1 MSLPFPA
8 PEGEY
13 VLMEWPKRRRN
24 SHTWGEDKPSDQPTQ
39 AKRKSPK
46 WKTLPSR
53 PVQRPWES
61 HDPWKDFHTHLCAI
75 GHPLGRGK
83 ERVCSDNPAAKTFFG
98 KGRKNRFRI
107 ILHCSVFSLSIKI
120 KISLCMSWNIGQSW
134 SCRSSSY
141 PYSTRKHFKGSW
153 HHQIRLDQTT
163 MCPFR
168 SILTMVEVLAW
179 FFPELSSNSFHLPSV
194 SARWL
199 RASFTSAQG
208 DPPEAVW
215 QCLSTND
222 LLCHRGFKNF
232 IL

>member
-1 MSLPFPA
+1 
-8 PEGEY
+8 
-13 VLMEWPKRRRN
+13 MEWPKRSRN

-107 ILHCSVFSLSIKI
+107 ILHCSVFSLDIKDQNL
-120 KISLCMSWNIGQSW
+120 SLYVLKYWTILKLSFFLLSLL
-134 SCRSSSY
+134 
-141 PYSTRKHFKGSW
+141 
-153 HHQIRLDQTT
+153 HQETFQRFLTSPDQTGPDYYVPIQKHPDHGWT
-163 MCPFR
+163 SCLVLPWTFFKQLP
-168 SILTMVEVLAW
+168 LTKCL
-179 FFPELSSNSFHLPSV
+179 LSLTV
-194 SARWL
+194 
-199 RASFTSAQG
+199 G
-208 DPPEAVW
+208 VVY
-215 QCLSTND
+215 
-222 LLCHRGFKNF
+222 
-232 IL
+232 

>member
-1 MSLPFPA
+1 MRQPFPA

-13 VLMEWPKRRRN
+13 VLMEWPKRSRN

-134 SCRSSSY
+134 SCRSEGSSSSY

-168 SILTMVEVLAW
+168 SILTMVELLAW
-179 FFPELSSNSFHLPSV
+179 AFLKQLPLTKCLLSLTV
-194 SARWL
+194 
-199 RASFTSAQG
+199 G
-208 DPPEAVW
+208 VVY
-215 QCLSTND
+215 
-222 LLCHRGFKNF
+222 
-232 IL
+232 